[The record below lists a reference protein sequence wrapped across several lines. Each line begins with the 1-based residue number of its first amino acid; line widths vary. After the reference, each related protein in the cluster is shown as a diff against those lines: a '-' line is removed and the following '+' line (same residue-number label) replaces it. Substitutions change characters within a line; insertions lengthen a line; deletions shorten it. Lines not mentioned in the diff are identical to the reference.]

1 MGKFGLSRKAL
12 ISAAAL
18 ALLVCSAAP
27 AAAVSRRVALIIGN
41 ADYGSLPRLKNSVND
56 ATKVRDTLRDAGFET
71 FYGVNLTHLEIEDLL
86 RRFFRDVDKAD
97 VATIYYSGHGV
108 QVAGDNF
115 IVPVDAKLSTP
126 YDIEQQTFKVGDIFN
141 YLTAHSR
148 AQVIFLDACRNNPF
162 KTDRFWIGDTL
173 KAADAKAG
181 LARVNYGVGSLIAFS
196 TEPGAVAYDGS
207 GALSPYT
214 TALVR
219 HITAPNEEIRRALTL
234 VRREVISATEGLQVP
249 WENSALTDDLYLM
262 PAPPGPKVAAM
273 IRLSAPP
280 GQVTPL
286 RIPEPSR
293 SSDDGLAIRIEQGPD
308 QGRLLLDGRPLD
320 AAQPLSVAEFERLSF
335 DATGLKADAIGLLTY
350 SVTDR
355 WAQSTRGVLAVT
367 VDARPVAPAA
377 PHRDSEAEAVAAL
390 SRLDNRSAGPTVAVG
405 PVDLRLDA
413 GSVEGAPEVVVERAP
428 ALGVLRL
435 GERTL
440 SARQQFAFAELAR
453 LAYQPTVGS
462 ENRKDTFVL
471 GLAGAQKSAA
481 TVVVAPELDPC
492 DREAASPLDLQG
504 VGPGKLPNE
513 IDPARA
519 VAACERAVAAY
530 PAVARFAYQLGRAEL
545 AKGDTA
551 EARKSIEQAAAAKH
565 TRAIW
570 ELGNIEAFGALGPA
584 DLVKANAYYK
594 RCSDAGDA
602 YCELAYGRNLFFGRG
617 AALDRRGG
625 LTLMLRSAALGHT
638 YAMNELGYVFLY
650 GKGQPVD
657 VERGIRFYEAGAER
671 DDIYSLNNLGLVYLR
686 GMGRKPDAAK
696 ALSYFTRAAAG
707 GHPFAPTNL
716 GRMAR
721 DGVGGPRDLRAAAR
735 WLELAAERG
744 DYWGALD
751 RAGMEGDKALA
762 AKFLAL
768 AVSLNRPGDNYDP
781 ANQAQKLLD
790 NVPPADLKRALDE
803 LAASLGAKAVAPG
816 PSIEAQLIETQAV
829 AWRGRNPRFDLF

>member
-1 MGKFGLSRKAL
+1 MGKFGLSRKTLLA
-12 ISAAAL
+12 AAAL
-18 ALLVCSAAP
+18 IFLSCPALAS
-27 AAAVSRRVALIIGN
+27 SRRVALIIGN
-41 ADYGSLPRLKNSVND
+41 ADYLSLPKLKNSVND

-71 FYGVNLTHLEIEDLL
+71 FYGVNLTHLEIEELL
-86 RRFFRDVDKAD
+86 RKFFRDVDKAD
-97 VATIYYSGHGV
+97 IATIYYSGHGV

-115 IVPVDAKLSTP
+115 IVPVDAKLATP

-141 YLTAHSR
+141 YLTQHSQ

-162 KTDRFWIGDTL
+162 RTDRFWIGDTL
-173 KAADAKAG
+173 KSADAKEG

-219 HITAPNEEIRRALTL
+219 YITAPNEEIRRALTL
-234 VRREVISATEGLQVP
+234 VRRQVIAATDGLQVP

-262 PAPPGPKVAAM
+262 PAPPGPKVAPM
-273 IRLSAPP
+273 IRVSAPP
-280 GQVTPL
+280 GEVTPL

-293 SSDDGLAIRIEQGPD
+293 SSDEGLAIRIEQGPD
-308 QGRLLLDGRPLD
+308 QGRLLLDGKPLD
-320 AAQPLSVAEFERLSF
+320 HAQPLSVADFERLSF

-355 WAQSTRGVLAVT
+355 WAQSARGVLAIT
-367 VDARPVAPAA
+367 VDARATAPAA
-377 PHRDSEAEAVAAL
+377 PRRDPKAQASASLA
-390 SRLDNRSAGPTVAVG
+390 RLDSRSAQPTVAVG

-413 GSVEGAPEVVVERAP
+413 GRIEGAPEVVVERAP

-440 SARQQFAFAELAR
+440 SARQQFAFADLDR

-462 ENRKDTFVL
+462 ETRKDSFAL
-471 GLAGAQKSAA
+471 GLAGARRSAA
-481 TVVVAPELDPC
+481 TITLAPQLDPC

-519 VAACERAVAAY
+519 IAACQRATAAY

-545 AKGDTA
+545 AKGETA
-551 EARKSIEQAAAAKH
+551 AAEKLIAEAAAAKH
-565 TRAIW
+565 TRATW
-570 ELGNIEAFGALGPA
+570 ELGNLAAFGALGPV

-602 YCELAYGRNLFFGRG
+602 YCELAYGRDLFFGRG
-617 AALDRRGG
+617 VAPDRRTG
-625 LTLMLRSAALGHT
+625 LTLMLRAAALGHT
-638 YAMNELGYVFLY
+638 YAMNELGYIFLY
-650 GKGQPVD
+650 GKGEPVEA
-657 VERGIRFYEAGAER
+657 ERGIRFYDAGAER

-686 GMGRKPDAAK
+686 GLGRRADAAK
-696 ALSYFTRAAAG
+696 ALGYFTRAAAG
-707 GHPFAPTNL
+707 GHPLAPTNL

-721 DGVGGPRDLRAAAR
+721 DGVGGPRDLGAAAR
-735 WLELAAERG
+735 WFELAAQRG

-751 RAGMEGDKALA
+751 RANMENDKAAA

-768 AVSLNRPGDNYDP
+768 AVALNRPGDNYDP
-781 ANQAQKLLD
+781 ADQARKRLD
-790 NVPPADLKRALDE
+790 ALPPADVQKALAE
-803 LAASLGAKAVAPG
+803 LAATLGAKAIAPG
-816 PSIEAQLIETQAV
+816 ASVEAQLIETQAR
-829 AWRGRNPRFDLF
+829 AWRSRNPRFDLF

>member
-1 MGKFGLSRKAL
+1 MGKFGLRNAL
-12 ISAAAL
+12 LAAAL
-18 ALLVCSAAP
+18 VLMVCPAVAA
-27 AAAVSRRVALIIGN
+27 SRRVALIIGN
-41 ADYGSLPRLKNSVND
+41 ADYLSLPRLKNSVND

-71 FYGVNLTHLEIEDLL
+71 FYGVNLTHLEIEELL
-86 RRFFRDVDKAD
+86 RKFFRDVDRAD

-115 IVPVDAKLSTP
+115 IVPVDAKLATP

-141 YLTAHSR
+141 YLTQHSR

-173 KAADAKAG
+173 KTTDVKAG

-196 TEPGAVAYDGS
+196 TEPGAVAYDGA

-234 VRREVISATEGLQVP
+234 VRREVISATDGLQVP

-262 PAPPGPKVAAM
+262 PAPPGPTVAAM
-273 IRLSAPP
+273 IRLSAAP
-280 GQVTPL
+280 GVITPL
-286 RIPEPSR
+286 RIPEPTR
-293 SSDDGLAIRIEQGPD
+293 SSDEGLAIRIEQGPD
-308 QGRLLLDGRPLD
+308 QGRLLLDGKPLD
-320 AAQPLSVAEFERLSF
+320 RAQPLNVADFERLSF
-335 DATGLKADAIGLLTY
+335 DATSLKADAIGLLTY

-355 WAQSTRGVLAVT
+355 WAQSARGVLAIT
-367 VDARPVAPAA
+367 VDARPAAPAA
-377 PHRDSEAEAVAAL
+377 PRSDPKAEAGAAL
-390 SRLDNRSAGPTVAVG
+390 ARLDNRSADPTVAVG
-405 PVDLRLDA
+405 PVGLRLEPTRI
-413 GSVEGAPEVVVERAP
+413 EGAPDVVVERAP

-440 SARQQFAFAELAR
+440 SARQQFAFADLDR
-453 LAYQPTVGS
+453 LAYQPSVGS
-462 ENRKDTFVL
+462 ESRKDSFAL
-471 GLAGAQKSAA
+471 GLAGAKKSVA
-481 TVVVAPELDPC
+481 TVAVAPKLDAC

-504 VGPGKLPNE
+504 VGQGKLPNE

-519 VAACERAVAAY
+519 IPACEKAVAAY

-545 AKGDTA
+545 AKGETSDA
-551 EARKSIEQAAAAKH
+551 KRVIEQAAAAGH
-565 TRAIW
+565 TRATW
-570 ELGNIEAFGALGPA
+570 ELGNLEAFGALGPA
-584 DLVKANAYYK
+584 DLAKANAFYK

-617 AALDRRGG
+617 VAQDRRGG
-625 LTLMLRSAALGHT
+625 LTLMLRAAALGHT

-657 VERGIRFYEAGAER
+657 AERGIRFYEAGAER

-686 GMGRKPDAAK
+686 GQGRRADPAK
-696 ALSYFTRAAAG
+696 ALGYFTRAAAG

-721 DGVGGPRDLRAAAR
+721 DGVGGPRDLKAAER
-735 WLELAAERG
+735 WFDLAAERG

-751 RAGMEGDKALA
+751 RAGMESDKAVA
-762 AKFLAL
+762 AQFLAL
-768 AVSLNRPGDNYDP
+768 AVALNRPGDNYDA
-781 ANQAQKLLD
+781 ANQARKLLD
-790 NVPPADLKRALDE
+790 QTPPADLQKALGE
-803 LAASLGAKAVAPG
+803 LAASLGAKAIAPG
-816 PSIEAQLIETQAV
+816 ASIEAQLIETQGR
-829 AWRGRNPRFDLF
+829 AWRSRNPRFDLF

>member
-1 MGKFGLSRKAL
+1 MSKFSRSRKAL
-12 ISAAAL
+12 LAAAAVVL
-18 ALLVCSAAP
+18 MLCP
-27 AAAVSRRVALIIGN
+27 AAAASRRVALIIGN
-41 ADYGSLPRLKNSVND
+41 ADYLSLPRLKNSVND

-71 FYGVNLTHLEIEDLL
+71 FYGVNLTHLQIEELL
-86 RRFFRDVDKAD
+86 RKFFRDVDKAD

-115 IVPVDAKLSTP
+115 IVPVDAKLATP

-141 YLTAHSR
+141 YLTQHSR

-162 KTDRFWIGDTL
+162 RTDRFWIGDTL
-173 KAADAKAG
+173 KATDVKAG

-196 TEPGAVAYDGS
+196 TEPGAVAYDGT

-234 VRREVISATEGLQVP
+234 VRREVISATDGLQVP

-262 PAPPGPKVAAM
+262 PAPPGPKVAPM
-273 IRLSAPP
+273 IRISALP
-280 GQVTPL
+280 GAITPM

-293 SSDDGLAIRIEQGPD
+293 SSDEGLAIRIEQGPD
-308 QGRLLLDGRPLD
+308 QGRLLLDGKPL
-320 AAQPLSVAEFERLSF
+320 APAQPLSVADFERLAF
-335 DATGLKADAIGLLTY
+335 DATGLKVDAIGLLTY

-355 WAQSTRGVLAVT
+355 WAQSARGVLAIT
-367 VDARPVAPAA
+367 VDARPAAAPAA
-377 PHRDSEAEAVAAL
+377 PRRDPKAEAVAAL
-390 SRLDNRSAGPTVAVG
+390 ARLNSRSADATVAVG
-405 PVDLRLDA
+405 PVGLRLDA
-413 GSVEGAPEVVVERAP
+413 AAVEGAPEVVIERAP
-428 ALGVLRL
+428 TLGVLRL

-440 SARQQFAFAELAR
+440 SARQQFAYADLDR
-453 LAYQPTVGS
+453 LAYQPAVGS
-462 ENRKDTFVL
+462 ESRKDSFAL
-471 GLAGAQKSAA
+471 GLAGARRSVA

-504 VGPGKLPNE
+504 VGQGKLPNE
-513 IDPARA
+513 IDPGRA
-519 VAACERAVAAY
+519 IAACERAVAAY

-545 AKGDTA
+545 AKGETA
-551 EARKSIEQAAAAKH
+551 AAKKLIEQAAVAKH

-570 ELGNIEAFGALGPA
+570 ELGNLEAFGALGPV

-602 YCELAYGRNLFFGRG
+602 YCELAFGRNLFFGRG
-617 AALDRRGG
+617 VAQDRRGG
-625 LTLMLRSAALGHT
+625 LTLMLRAAALGHT
-638 YAMNELGYVFLY
+638 YAMNELGYIFLY
-650 GKGQPVD
+650 GKGQKVEA
-657 VERGIRFYEAGAER
+657 ERGIRFYEAGAER

-686 GMGRKPDAAK
+686 GLGRRADPAK
-696 ALSYFTRAAAG
+696 ALGYFTRAAAG

-721 DGVGGPRDLRAAAR
+721 DGVGGPRDLGAAAH
-735 WLELAAERG
+735 WFELAAERG

-751 RAGMEGDKALA
+751 RAGMASDKATA

-768 AVSLNRPGDNYDP
+768 AVALNRPGDNYDAADQARKRLDKLP
-781 ANQAQKLLD
+781 A
-790 NVPPADLKRALDE
+790 ADLQKALGE
-803 LAASLGAKAVAPG
+803 LAAALGAKAIAPG
-816 PSIEAQLIETQAV
+816 ASVEAQLIETQARN
-829 AWRGRNPRFDLF
+829 WRSHNPRFDLF

>member
-1 MGKFGLSRKAL
+1 MGKFGLSRKAVLAAVAL
-12 ISAAAL
+12 IFTL
-18 ALLVCSAAP
+18 CP
-27 AAAVSRRVALIIGN
+27 AAAASRRVALIIGN
-41 ADYGSLPRLKNSVND
+41 TDYLSLPRLKNSVND
-56 ATKVRDTLRDAGFET
+56 ATKVRDTLHDAGFET
-71 FYGVNLTHLEIEDLL
+71 FYGVNLTHLEIEELL
-86 RRFFRDVDKAD
+86 RKFFRDVDKAD
-97 VATIYYSGHGV
+97 IATIYYSGHGV

-115 IVPVDAKLSTP
+115 IVPVDAKLATP

-141 YLTAHSR
+141 YLTQHSR

-173 KAADAKAG
+173 KTTDVKAG

-196 TEPGAVAYDGS
+196 TEPGAVAYDGT

-234 VRREVISATEGLQVP
+234 VRREVISATDGLQVP

-262 PAPPGPKVAAM
+262 PAPPGPTVAPM
-273 IRLSAPP
+273 IRLSAAP
-280 GQVTPL
+280 GAVTPL
-286 RIPEPSR
+286 RIPEPTR
-293 SSDDGLAIRIEQGPD
+293 SSDEGLAIRIEQGPD
-308 QGRLLLDGRPLD
+308 QGRLLLDGKPLDRTRPLN
-320 AAQPLSVAEFERLSF
+320 VADFERLSF
-335 DATGLKADAIGLLTY
+335 DATGLKTDAIGLLTY

-355 WAQSTRGVLAVT
+355 WAQVAHGVLAIT
-367 VDARPVAPAA
+367 VDARPPAPAA
-377 PHRDSEAEAVAAL
+377 PRRDPKAEAGAAL
-390 SRLDNRSAGPTVAVG
+390 ARLDNRSADPTVAVG
-405 PVDLRLDA
+405 PVALRLDA
-413 GSVEGAPEVVVERAP
+413 ASVEGAPEVVVERAP

-440 SARQQFAFAELAR
+440 SARQQFAFADLDR

-462 ENRKDTFVL
+462 ESRKDSFAL
-471 GLAGAQKSAA
+471 GLAGAKKSAA
-481 TVVVAPELDPC
+481 TVVVAPKLDEC

-519 VAACERAVAAY
+519 IPACERSVAAY

-545 AKGDTA
+545 AKGETA
-551 EARKSIEQAAAAKH
+551 QAKKIIEQAAAAGH
-565 TRAIW
+565 TRATW
-570 ELGNIEAFGALGPA
+570 ELGNLEAFGALGPA
-584 DLVKANAYYK
+584 DLVKANAHYK

-617 AALDRRGG
+617 VAQDRRGG
-625 LTLMLRSAALGHT
+625 LTLMLRAAALGHT

-657 VERGIRFYEAGAER
+657 AERGIRFYEAGAER
-671 DDIYSLNNLGLVYLR
+671 DDIYSLNNLGLVYLH
-686 GMGRKPDAAK
+686 GLGRRADPAK
-696 ALSYFTRAAAG
+696 ALGYFTRAAAG
-707 GHPFAPTNL
+707 GHPYAPTNL

-721 DGVGGPRDLRAAAR
+721 DGVGGPKDLPAAER
-735 WLELAAERG
+735 WFELAAERG

-751 RAGMEGDKALA
+751 RAGMESDKAAA
-762 AKFLAL
+762 AKYLAL
-768 AVSLNRPGDNYDP
+768 AVALNRPGDNYDP

-790 NVPPADLKRALDE
+790 ETPPADLRKALAE
-803 LAASLGAKAVAPG
+803 LAATLGAKAIAPG
-816 PSIEAQLIETQAV
+816 ASVEAQLIETQGR
-829 AWRGRNPRFDLF
+829 AWRSRNPRFDLF